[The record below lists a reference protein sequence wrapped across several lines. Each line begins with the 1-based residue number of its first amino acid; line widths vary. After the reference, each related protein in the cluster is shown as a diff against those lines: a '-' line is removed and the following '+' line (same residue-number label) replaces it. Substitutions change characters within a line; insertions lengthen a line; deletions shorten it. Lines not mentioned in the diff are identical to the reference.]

1 METCNRDTL
10 KTEGNVKTKV
20 ETGVMQLQA
29 KEHQGLPAATGSQG
43 EKHGPDSPSGPPE
56 GTNPADTSIL
66 DLRPSESGENKCL

>member
-29 KEHQGLPAATGSQG
+29 KEHQGLPAATGSQERG
-43 EKHGPDSPSGPPE
+43 MDQ
-56 GTNPADTSIL
+56 IL
-66 DLRPSESGENKCL
+66 PQGLQKEPTLETPRFWT